1 MKKFKAPLKPEEIV
15 AISICLQEG
24 GIILLPTDTVYG
36 IAAHINRPDAL
47 HRIVSMKGRDPTKPT
62 QLLAGSVDA
71 IAESGMIFPARARKA
86 ATQFW
91 PGALTLV
98 LDRSDGGTEGV
109 RVPDDETAC
118 AICLAAGGMIRCTS
132 ANTSG
137 EPPALDADRAV
148 AAIPDA
154 DILVDGGRVKGGI
167 ASTVVRITDTSI
179 QYYRIGDISEA
190 DIVACVGS

>member
-1 MKKFKAPLKPEEIV
+1 MKKFKAPLKPEEIA
-15 AISICLQEG
+15 AIATCLQEG
-24 GIILLPTDTVYG
+24 GIVLLPTDTVYG
-36 IAAHINRPDAL
+36 IAAHIHRPEAL
-47 HRIVSMKGRDPTKPT
+47 QRIVSAKGRDTSKPI

-71 IAESGMIFPARARKA
+71 VAESGLIFPARAKKA

-98 LDRSDGGTEGV
+98 IDRSDGGTEGV

-118 AICLAAGGMIRCTS
+118 AICLAAGGLLRCTS

-137 EPPALDADRAV
+137 EPPALDADMAI

-167 ASTVVRITDTSI
+167 ASTVVRITDASI
-179 QYYRIGDISEA
+179 TYYRIGGISEA
-190 DIVACVGS
+190 DIAACLRS

>member
-1 MKKFKAPLKPEEIV
+1 M
-15 AISICLQEG
+15 
-24 GIILLPTDTVYG
+24 PTDTVYG

-71 IAESGMIFPARARKA
+71 VAESGMIFPARAKKA

-98 LDRSDGGTEGV
+98 MDRPDGGTEGV

-137 EPPALDADRAV
+137 EPPALDADMAL
-148 AAIPDA
+148 AAIPNA
-154 DILVDGGRVKGGI
+154 DILVDGGRVKGSI
-167 ASTVVRITDTSI
+167 ASTVVRITESSI
-179 QYYRIGDISEA
+179 QYYRIGGISEA
-190 DIVACVGS
+190 DIAYCLESASPL